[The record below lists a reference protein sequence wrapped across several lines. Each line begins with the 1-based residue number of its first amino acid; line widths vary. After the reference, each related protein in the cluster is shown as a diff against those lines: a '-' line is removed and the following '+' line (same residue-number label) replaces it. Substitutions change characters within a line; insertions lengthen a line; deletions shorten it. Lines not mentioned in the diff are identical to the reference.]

1 MLSLTSAHEPVVAKG
16 SPTTSEGSEIKS
28 LDGQGGAQPTQL
40 KPMDLVMQP
49 PSDQM
54 TSNHDTVDPPVEVMN
69 GNTDDHFSVTD
80 SGISTPHSE
89 LESSSSSSEMISN
102 HDAVDQTVEVMDR
115 NTGDHFSVTDT
126 LPTPNL
132 SHLAAQVKDK

>member
-1 MLSLTSAHEPVVAKG
+1 MKPQQVRGNLPLLSLTSAHEPVVAKG

-28 LDGQGGAQPTQL
+28 LDGQGDAQPTQP

-69 GNTDDHFSVTD
+69 GNTGDHFSVTD

-89 LESSSSSSEMISN
+89 LESSSSSSDE
-102 HDAVDQTVEVMDR
+102 
-115 NTGDHFSVTDT
+115 TDT
-126 LPTPNL
+126 EME
-132 SHLAAQVKDK
+132 SD